1 VSGYGLVKRKI
12 SERTQE
18 LFFKEIKAMNIDL
31 LMFASSLRKQRVKIV
46 EVDWEIPAEEDETI
60 LKIVEKVLG

>member
-1 VSGYGLVKRKI
+1 MVKRKI

>member
-1 VSGYGLVKRKI
+1 MSGYGLVKRKI